1 MTPTTPIGPRGPK
14 DLTPASSKP
23 APSSATSSEAAHTTD
38 SHALIA
44 ESVGKLQK
52 TVATG
57 QEQVNRADREMIE
70 KLKAAIRDGTFT
82 VNVDELAERLV
93 ADAFGDEGA
102 TE

>member
-14 DLTPASSKP
+14 ELTPAASKP
-23 APSSATSSEAAHTTD
+23 AHPAAAATETAHTTD
-38 SHALIA
+38 SHVLVA
-44 ESVGKLQK
+44 ESVGKLHD
-52 TVATG
+52 TVTNG
-57 QEQVNRADREMIE
+57 QEQVHRADREMID

-82 VNVDELAERLV
+82 VSVDELAERLV